1 MFKVLSLSKKS
12 KDIQHMAEILKQ
24 GATLTELACPACA
37 SPLFR
42 FKSGELWCAK
52 CEKRVVVVK
61 EGETTEE
68 VTSQTHLAA
77 LEATVLAKIQ
87 AIEKRIREE
96 ENMDELQKLN
106 AVLKSLLDNLKTLRR
121 MKQA

>member
-1 MFKVLSLSKKS
+1 LSRKS
-12 KDIQHMAEILKQ
+12 NDIQHMAEMLKQ

-52 CEKRVVVVK
+52 CEKRVIVVK
-61 EGETTEE
+61 EGETAEE

-87 AIEKRIREE
+87 TIEKRIREE
-96 ENMDELQKLN
+96 ENVDELQKLN
-106 AVLKSLLDNLKTLRR
+106 AVLKSLLDNLKTLRK